1 MGQGVGE
8 HASHEAPE
16 AEVVVGRRA
25 EDGLVL
31 AAYVLHHPDV
41 HHGAVAEAG
50 ESADEDAHKEE
61 RIVGGEA
68 RGCPHQDCDQ
78 QQAQHR
84 ASPSKPDNQFEHI
97 NIFVYVGLL
106 SSPVTDKAAGEDS
119 SHESKKGD
127 LLLELPQIISL
138 QNEDDSYRDNVNSKE
153 RSAKSDDNI
162 KSNLFI
168 LTFVR
173 LSCRF

>member
-1 MGQGVGE
+1 MAPVGQGVGE
-8 HASHEAPE
+8 HAGHQAPE
-16 AEVVVGRRA
+16 AEVVMRRRA

-50 ESADEDAHKEE
+50 ESADEDAHQEE

-84 ASPSKPDNQFEHI
+84 ASPSEPENKFEYI
-97 NIFVYVGLL
+97 NFYVSWLMEFV
-106 SSPVTDKAAGEDS
+106 
-119 SHESKKGD
+119 
-127 LLLELPQIISL
+127 
-138 QNEDDSYRDNVNSKE
+138 
-153 RSAKSDDNI
+153 
-162 KSNLFI
+162 
-168 LTFVR
+168 LT
-173 LSCRF
+173 CH